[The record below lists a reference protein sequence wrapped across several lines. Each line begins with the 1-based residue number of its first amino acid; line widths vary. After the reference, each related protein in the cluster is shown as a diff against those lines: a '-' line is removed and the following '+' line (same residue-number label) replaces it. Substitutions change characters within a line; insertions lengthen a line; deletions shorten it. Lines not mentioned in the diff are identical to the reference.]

1 MKKFMTA
8 FTVIAAGF
16 AANTATAALPS
27 SETPSAVSDLTN
39 QLAETANA
47 KESIYVRND
56 AGDQFSFVLKRSTET
71 GQLMALHESHASHAS
86 HESHR
91 SHYSSSN

>member
-8 FTVIAAGF
+8 FAVIAAGF
-16 AANTATAALPS
+16 AAKSASAALPS
-27 SETPSAVSDLTN
+27 SETPSSVSELTPHLAKMEAVN
-39 QLAETANA
+39 
-47 KESIYVRND
+47 KSIYVRNNK
-56 AGDQFSFVLKRSTET
+56 GDQFSFVLKRSTET
-71 GQLMALHESHASHAS
+71 GQMMALHESHASHAS

>member
-8 FTVIAAGF
+8 FAVIAAGF
-16 AANTATAALPS
+16 AAKSASASLPS
-27 SETPSAVSDLTN
+27 SEIPSAVSDLTHH
-39 QLAETANA
+39 LAETVAG

-56 AGDQFSFVLKRSTET
+56 EGDQFSFVLKRSTET
-71 GQLMALHESHASHAS
+71 GQMMALHESHASHAS